1 MNNYNYVRYNNMN
14 CDNMNNNGNHN
25 AMNHNTTNHNNM
37 SYYDLDKKN
46 MNHNSTNHNN
56 MSHHDMDA
64 RIGNINNMNR
74 NDLNNNTTDYLAA
87 RYAPADPS
95 TQPPPGY
102 DVPDSGAS
110 QVMAHNLHRVA
121 AAHILYEG
129 NRKNES
135 GDQASPN
142 VLSGIFQRHHHLH
155 GKAKREEGKEEEKET
170 HPSLFSIFSPA
181 NLRMPKKDESV
192 IR

>member
-1 MNNYNYVRYNNMN
+1 
-14 CDNMNNNGNHN
+14 
-25 AMNHNTTNHNNM
+25 
-37 SYYDLDKKN
+37 
-46 MNHNSTNHNN
+46 

-87 RYAPADPS
+87 QYAPADPS

-110 QVMAHNLHRVA
+110 QIMAHNLHRVA

-135 GDQASPN
+135 GDPASPN
-142 VLSGIFQRHHHLH
+142 VLSGQEGG
-155 GKAKREEGKEEEKET
+155 GKGGGEGDASLSVFHILACELADAEEG
-170 HPSLFSIFSPA
+170 
-181 NLRMPKKDESV
+181 
-192 IR
+192 